1 MIPAMPGPAPQ
12 LHRYDASS
20 YFALADEGL
29 VAPDQKVEL
38 LDGII
43 VAMAPQSPLHAAA
56 VRYVESALR
65 DAFPRGTVIRTRLPF
80 VAGDSSVPEP
90 DVAVVAGD
98 KRDYID
104 RHPGSA
110 LLIVEIAIATVA
122 QDRLTKAVI
131 YAAAG
136 VPDYWIVHP
145 GEEWVEVHRE
155 PAEAA
160 AGYRRRD
167 RFEGDSILELDGM
180 VGVRVP
186 CRQLFPRLAV

>member
-1 MIPAMPGPAPQ
+1 MPGPAPR

-29 VAPDQKVEL
+29 VAPDEKIEL

-56 VRYVESALR
+56 VCCVESALR
-65 DAFPRGTVIRTRLPF
+65 GAFPRGTVIRTRLPF
-80 VAGDSSVPEP
+80 VASDSSVREP

-122 QDRLTKAVI
+122 QDRLTKAAI

-136 VPDYWIVHP
+136 HSVPRSVDPGGAPQSRAVIVHHP
-145 GEEWVEVHRE
+145 PLGS
-155 PAEAA
+155 PAVS
-160 AGYRRRD
+160 R
-167 RFEGDSILELDGM
+167 
-180 VGVRVP
+180 
-186 CRQLFPRLAV
+186 